1 MQHVIRTQQFTRA
14 GLDKLFALA
23 DRLEREPEAPLKGKI
38 MASLFYEPSTRTRF
52 SFESAMMRL
61 GGNVLSM
68 ENAGLSSSAQ
78 KGETLEDTIRVV
90 NNYADAIVLRH
101 PEEGA
106 AERAAKV
113 SKIPVINAGDGTG
126 QHPTQ
131 ALLDVY
137 TIYRERGTIDGTH
150 IAIVGN
156 LKYYRSAR
164 SLSYLLGKFDDVK
177 VTFVSAPEL
186 RMRDDIKAYLKRHNV
201 AFDETD
207 DISVAMRKADVVY
220 QTRMQK
226 EWMSENEYLR
236 LKKQYI
242 ITLPMVEG
250 MKKDAILMHPLPR
263 VDEIAPEV
271 DASPHVIYF
280 KQTFYGL
287 LIRMALLKTILN
299 GK

>member
-1 MQHVIRTQQFTRA
+1 M
-14 GLDKLFALA
+14 LF
-23 DRLEREPEAPLKGKI
+23 
-38 MASLFYEPSTRTRF
+38 
-52 SFESAMMRL
+52 
-61 GGNVLSM
+61 
-68 ENAGLSSSAQ
+68 
-78 KGETLEDTIRVV
+78 
-90 NNYADAIVLRH
+90 
-101 PEEGA
+101 
-106 AERAAKV
+106 
-113 SKIPVINAGDGTG
+113 
-126 QHPTQ
+126 
-131 ALLDVY
+131 
-137 TIYRERGTIDGTH
+137 
-150 IAIVGN
+150 
-156 LKYYRSAR
+156 R

-207 DISVAMRKADVVY
+207 DIGAAMKKADVVY

-226 EWMSENEYLR
+226 EWMSEDEYKR
-236 LKKQYI
+236 LKNQYI